1 MILIIIFLGFENF
14 VVFMGEI
21 MGCFCVYN
29 VREDIFFCVVK
40 MKDDEDINS
49 MVIMFD
55 EIYIII
61 YVGLDNVVLVD
72 IVNLNEIWIFE
83 GNLKYFVIFCCR

>member
-61 YVGLDNVVLVD
+61 YKGLDNVVLVD
-72 IVNLNEIWIFE
+72 IVDLNEIWIFE
-83 GNLKYFVIFCCR
+83 GNCLFVIDWVFL